1 MFELAELDRE
11 GGLFIA
17 GDIAGYCAVHR
28 QICPFEPFS
37 LDFFDTPV
45 DQCQFLIGMCAV
57 GGEVVG
63 KTVADR
69 LNGRCW

>member
-11 GGLFIA
+11 GRLFIA
-17 GDIAGYCAVHR
+17 GDIAGHCAIHR

-37 LDFFDTPV
+37 PDFFNPPV
-45 DQCQFLIGMCAV
+45 KQCQFLVSVGAV
-57 GGEVVG
+57 SGQVVG

-69 LNGRCW
+69 LNSRCR

>member
-17 GDIAGYCAVHR
+17 GDIAGYRAVHR
-28 QICPFEPFS
+28 QICPFEPLS
-37 LDFFDTPV
+37 PHFFNAPV
-45 DQCQFLIGMCAV
+45 KQCQFLVSVGAV
-57 GGEVVG
+57 SGQVVG

-69 LNGRCW
+69 LNGRCR